1 MPFMELLW
9 LLMIVVFGILEA
21 ATVQFVCIWF
31 AGGALC
37 AFLAALFG
45 ANEAWQ
51 SVIFVL
57 ASAILLIFTRPIVRK
72 LTKNV
77 GVPTNADSLIGKK
90 AVVTKEPDSF
100 GDGGEV
106 KVGGNFWSIRVADE
120 EQLAKD
126 DVVTVEKIEGV
137 KLVVKK

>member
-1 MPFMELLW
+1 MQFMELLW
-9 LLMIVVFGILEA
+9 LLMIVIFGLLEA
-21 ATVQFVCIWF
+21 ATVQFICIWF
-31 AGGALC
+31 AGGALF

-45 ANEAWQ
+45 ASSTWQ
-51 SVIFVL
+51 SVIFVFT
-57 ASAILLIFTRPIVRK
+57 SAVLLIFTRPIVRK

-77 GVPTNADSLIGKK
+77 GEPTNADSLIGKK

-106 KVGGNFWSIRVADE
+106 KIGGNYWSIKLAE
-120 EQLAKD
+120 GEHPAKD

-137 KLVVKK
+137 KLVVRK